1 MQNIICMNKLL
12 CNIAIIQI
20 QMMLGIPRNFTEYPF
35 YLQHVTKIRDGT
47 PDAFAAAC
55 VLISLSFPACTIY
68 NYNFKA
74 VKSYIIQLLCCRLF
88 PLLRLKLLLTIACQ
102 CVSRTISHATGKVVL
117 NPSFA
122 NNVFRFKH
130 SFIQI
135 LRLVITSSWFFYLIK
150 VTRLYRSSSEIIIK
164 CQVK

>member
-1 MQNIICMNKLL
+1 MHEQIDY
-12 CNIAIIQI
+12 AILPQFRY
-20 QMMLGIPRNFTEYPF
+20 MMLGIPRNFTEYPF

-88 PLLRLKLLLTIACQ
+88 PLLRLKLLFTIACQ
-102 CVSRTISHATGKVVL
+102 CVSRTIANATSKVVL

-130 SFIQI
+130 IFYSNTSTSYYFMMVLLSYKSNTIQAI
-135 LRLVITSSWFFYLIK
+135 LLKS
-150 VTRLYRSSSEIIIK
+150 
-164 CQVK
+164 